1 MGCSHLRAAL
11 LFESCSVS
19 VKRALLRAELGD
31 PPRTLFD
38 VTSDACLADVDRA
51 GTGGFRHG
59 LFWFYEVSEDS
70 RPYLTIPVLEFLA
83 VGCGLLAFLTYLR
96 GASRTGTRGPDVRI
110 LLRTDALTSVLALPA
125 SSANAEVMQ
134 EVDHH
139 LRATAEWETLF
150 FLLAVAHLYGD
161 CNPAADFISRQR
173 WPELRQLCAL
183 LGFRPRQVPLSPS
196 ALAPIDTAISAAKR
210 QHSCRAQGS
219 SAPSPE
225 AGSAA
230 GRMRISTASAA
241 RVGYNS
247 LAAQRRHET
256 QLSLRQETSSPLP
269 SAQPPPLLSPVR
281 DPSATVARRIHA
293 ESALRSVGHPYATSA
308 RALPPAPTAAGNS
321 TAGAD
326 PPLASLRASP
336 YHRGSLRA
344 APPLSPRPVS
354 SAARR

>member
-1 MGCSHLRAAL
+1 M
-11 LFESCSVS
+11 
-19 VKRALLRAELGD
+19 LRAELGD

-51 GTGGFRHG
+51 GIGGFCHG
-59 LFWFYEVSEDS
+59 LFWFYEVPEDS

-161 CNPAADFISRQR
+161 CNPAADLISRQR

-225 AGSAA
+225 AGPAA
-230 GRMRISTASAA
+230 GRMRISTASAM

-326 PPLASLRASP
+326 PPLASLGASP